1 MMRPYIV
8 AVLCDDVVVVVVGST
23 KETVSANSYRSLL
36 FPVVSEKDFESTAMI
51 LMAVLY
57 A

>member
-1 MMRPYIV
+1 MRPYIV

>member
-1 MMRPYIV
+1 MRPYIV
-8 AVLCDDVVVVVVGST
+8 AVLCDDVVVVGST